1 MLLDQYGNRLI
12 AATDSGPSRGRGS
25 GSPRNAR
32 FINNTTGMGGATD
45 KDLGG
50 AFYAYRMPR
59 EEAEQLYAMSWAAA
73 KMVDIPIDDMF
84 WRGRRFTGDDQNAID
99 AFEEAE
105 HELGLMTAL
114 PNAMKA
120 GQIFGTGLMIVCHT
134 EASGEGKLDKPFTP
148 DMVQEGGLANLWVVD
163 RWGRQRPELADKPI
177 PAPLRRG
184 VPIPHQRSHIR
195 QPQPAGSAR
204 CQRPER

>member
-1 MLLDQYGNRLI
+1 MPLLDQYGNRLI

-32 FINNTTGMGGATD
+32 FINNTTGMGGASD

-114 PNAMKA
+114 PERNEGWADIRHWADDRLPHRGIRRGQA
-120 GQIFGTGLMIVCHT
+120 GQAVH
-134 EASGEGKLDKPFTP
+134 P
-148 DMVQEGGLANLWVVD
+148 
-163 RWGRQRPELADKPI
+163 R
-177 PAPLRRG
+177 
-184 VPIPHQRSHIR
+184 
-195 QPQPAGSAR
+195 
-204 CQRPER
+204 